1 MMIARF
7 LPPAMLGLGL
17 AAIWAAIMS
26 TLDAM
31 MLTLST
37 MLTRDLLGRF
47 FPGYVREKGREV
59 VLGRIFIILI
69 ALLALAG
76 AVIRPG
82 TIYDIAKFAFTG
94 YSLTVPA
101 MLAGFYWKRSTAWG
115 ILASL
120 VIPNLLLPFYY
131 FTPYLSWSTFGFLP
145 VVPLLVLSLVL
156 LVFVSLWTRPPSE
169 QTVQRFFNPRL

>member
-17 AAIWAAIMS
+17 AAVWAAIMS

-59 VLGRIFIILI
+59 IFGRIFIVLI

-101 MLAGFYWKRSTAWG
+101 MLAGLDARHGLGNISVSRHTQSA
-115 ILASL
+115 LALLLLHAVSL
-120 VIPNLLLPFYY
+120 VEYVW
-131 FTPYLSWSTFGFLP
+131 LSPSCAVAG
-145 VVPLLVLSLVL
+145 VLSGALSVCIAL
-156 LVFVSLWTRPPSE
+156 DAPAL
-169 QTVQRFFNPRL
+169 

>member
-1 MMIARF
+1 
-7 LPPAMLGLGL
+7 
-17 AAIWAAIMS
+17 
-26 TLDAM
+26 M

-59 VLGRIFIILI
+59 VLGRIFIVLI

-101 MLAGFYWKRSTAWG
+101 MLAGFYWKRSTALG

-131 FTPYLSWSTFGFLP
+131 LTPYLSWSTLGFLP
-145 VVPLLVLSLVL
+145 VVPLLVLATVL
-156 LVFVSLWTRPPSE
+156 LIGVSLLTPPPSQ
-169 QTVQRFFNPRL
+169 QTVNRFFTIHD